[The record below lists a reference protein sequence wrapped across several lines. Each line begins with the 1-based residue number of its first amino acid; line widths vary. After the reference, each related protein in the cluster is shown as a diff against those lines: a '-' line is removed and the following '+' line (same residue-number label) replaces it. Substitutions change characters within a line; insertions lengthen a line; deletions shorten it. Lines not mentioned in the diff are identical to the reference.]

1 MHAGLIEYAVTEFP
15 GSKFNGA
22 IAPALKKLVDEKV
35 IRIVDM
41 ALVHKDGDGGVEAVE
56 FENLDDPD
64 YVAAFRAVEGE
75 IGGLLNEEDIAELA
89 EDLEP
94 GTSATI
100 LVWENLWASE
110 LAEAVRGSG
119 GRLVAHGTV
128 DPEAFE
134 EAVAALGETS
144 PAAP

>member
-1 MHAGLIEYAVTEFP
+1 MHSGLIEYAVTEFP
-15 GSKFNGA
+15 GSRFNGA
-22 IAPALKKLVDEKV
+22 IAPALRKLVDGKV

-41 ALVHKDGDGGVEAVE
+41 ALVHKDEDGGVEAVE

-64 YVAAFRAVEGE
+64 YVAAFHEVEGE
-75 IGGLLNEEDIAELA
+75 IGGLLSEDDIAELA
-89 EDLEP
+89 GDLEP

-128 DPEAFE
+128 DPEAFD
-134 EAVAALGETS
+134 EAVSALGTA
-144 PAAP
+144 PAAG

>member
-15 GSKFNGA
+15 GSKFNGT
-22 IAPALKKLVDEKV
+22 IAPALKKLVDGGV

-41 ALVHKDGDGGVEAVE
+41 ALVHKDEAGGVEAVE

-64 YVAAFRAVEGE
+64 YVAAFHEVEGE
-75 IGGLLNEEDIAELA
+75 FGGLLSEDDIAELA
-89 EDLEP
+89 EDLEA

-100 LVWENLWASE
+100 LVWENLWATE

-134 EAVAALGETS
+134 EAVSALGTAS
-144 PAAP
+144 AAG